1 MPVVTMRQLLEAG
14 IHFGHQTRRWH
25 PKMSRYI
32 FGQRNGIYII
42 DLQKTL
48 RQIVRAYNLVR
59 DTVAGGGIVLF
70 VGTKR
75 QAQETVK
82 REASRCGMYYVN
94 SRWLGG
100 TMTNWTT
107 IKTSIAKLNRL
118 TDLETQGKI
127 NLYTKKEASGMRKE
141 REKLEKNLSGIREMP
156 RRPDILFVI
165 DSKNEAIAVHEA
177 RRLSMPCI
185 GVVDTNCDP
194 DDVDIPIPGNDD
206 AIRAINLFC
215 SVIAEAVIEGKMKGE
230 KMREEQRRTSRQGDR
245 ESLARVEKGDDEPAA
260 EVVDESVA
268 AEVAAEPV
276 EAIAVAGSVVA
287 GLAAKSEVEE

>member
-59 DTVAGGGIVLF
+59 DTVANGGIVLF

-82 REASRCGMYYVN
+82 REATRCGMYYVN

-107 IKTSIAKLNRL
+107 IKSSIAKLNRL

-127 NLYTKKEASGMRKE
+127 NQYTKKEAAKLRKE

-165 DSKNEAIAVHEA
+165 DAKNEAIAVHEG
-177 RRLSMPCI
+177 RRLGMPCI

-194 DDVDIPIPGNDD
+194 DDVDLPIPGNDD

-230 KMREEQRRTSRQGDR
+230 KLREEQRRTSRQVDR
-245 ESLARVEKGDDEPAA
+245 EALARAEKGDDEAADDAGEPAVVEAPA
-260 EVVDESVA
+260 EQENADDSAVA
-268 AEVAAEPV
+268 AI
-276 EAIAVAGSVVA
+276 EA
-287 GLAAKSEVEE
+287 KYDVEE

>member
-82 REASRCGMYYVN
+82 REATRCGMYYVN

-100 TMTNWTT
+100 TMTNWMT
-107 IKTSIAKLNRL
+107 IKSSIAKLNRL

-127 NLYTKKEASGMRKE
+127 NQYTKKEAAGMRKE

-230 KMREEQRRTSRQGDR
+230 KMREEQRHASRQTDR
-245 ESLARVEKGDDEPAA
+245 DALARAEKGDDETAPVDVEAVEETAEPAA
-260 EVVDESVA
+260 VA
-268 AEVAAEPV
+268 EGP
-276 EAIAVAGSVVA
+276 EAD
-287 GLAAKSEVEE
+287 LAAKYEVEE